1 MYVGEKEKKVYFI
14 DYENYENNDFYVAE
28 EVTIRGENKKRPDI
42 VICINGI
49 AIGVIELKR
58 STVSINEGIRQ
69 NLDNQSAR
77 FIERFFTTVQFI
89 IAGND
94 TEGLKYATTLTP
106 AKYYLPWIEDEKA
119 IGKLHEKVE
128 KLIDKKDL
136 LIDQQIP
143 SLFEKER
150 LIDLIDNFIIFD
162 RGIKKVPRYNQYFG
176 VSNAREFLLK
186 HEDGIIWHTQGSG
199 KSLSMV
205 FIAKWILSNMDN
217 SRVLIFT
224 DRKELDKQIQEVFN
238 NSGEKIYRAKSC
250 NDLLQSLND
259 YSKRR
264 LICSLIH
271 KVGIPVDEESDK
283 NYAEYV
289 KELNNYKKQIFRAKG
304 DIFVFVDECHRT
316 QAGVLHDEMKR
327 ILPEATFIGFTGTP
341 LVKKNK
347 ATTLDK
353 FGSKYIH
360 TYKFDQAVKDGIV
373 VDLCYES
380 RNVEQRI
387 NRPDKI
393 DEWFEAKTEGLNQF
407 AKQKLKERWGTLQN
421 VTSSEARLEEVVKD
435 IIFDFEKKA
444 NKYKIR
450 KMKNMWGS
458 CNITKKEINFNLNLA
473 KKKDSEIQYVIIYEL
488 LRLMQEKSNNI
499 RTLMYKYCPK
509 WEEYHESLNELLP
522 KYSNKFQ
529 TY

>member
-42 VICINGI
+42 VIYINGI

-58 STVSINEGIRQ
+58 STVSINEGIKQ

-250 NDLLQSLND
+250 NDFLQSLND
-259 YSKRR
+259 YTKGR

-289 KELNNYKKQIFRAKG
+289 KELNNFKIEVIRKRVKNINLKVYPNLKIMATIPEFMDIQTLKRMIILKEEWIKKQ
-304 DIFVFVDECHRT
+304 
-316 QAGVLHDEMKR
+316 
-327 ILPEATFIGFTGTP
+327 
-341 LVKKNK
+341 
-347 ATTLDK
+347 LDK
-353 FGSKYIH
+353 FQEQNRTTRRNFVSGEDHYINGKRYILKVYDSNNPSVKVENNKRIVMNVRKSSSLKNKENLMNRF
-360 TYKFDQAVKDGIV
+360 YKEKLQEKLQVFIPIW
-373 VDLCYES
+373 E
-380 RNVEQRI
+380 E
-387 NRPDKI
+387 KI
-393 DEWFEAKTEGLNQF
+393 G
-407 AKQKLKERWGTLQN
+407 
-421 VTSSEARLEEVVKD
+421 V
-435 IIFDFEKKA
+435 KA

-473 KKKDSEIQYVIIYEL
+473 KKKDSEIQ
-488 LRLMQEKSNNI
+488 
-499 RTLMYKYCPK
+499 
-509 WEEYHESLNELLP
+509 
-522 KYSNKFQ
+522 
-529 TY
+529 